1 METTTIPGAKL
12 RSQREAYGVT
22 QAQMAAV
29 LGHTRDTIRAW
40 ESRPS
45 VDVRRHRLY
54 LAALRK
60 VADTL

>member
-12 RSQREAYGVT
+12 RLQREAYGVT

-40 ESRPS
+40 EARPS